1 MIFRGESMRETKIKL
16 NDSECMIRKDTY
28 KFDLSCQY
36 RLYTSIATRNKNQ
49 SLILKHFVLFRFSW
63 QV

>member
-1 MIFRGESMRETKIKL
+1 MRETKIKL

-36 RLYTSIATRNKNQ
+36 RLYTSIATSNKNQ